1 MTRETCCS
9 GSGRDKHANE
19 EGPMEALKNVAWGL
33 LCIAIIIAMVFV
45 AALLINGMAWVSGY
59 VLE

>member
-1 MTRETCCS
+1 
-9 GSGRDKHANE
+9 
-19 EGPMEALKNVAWGL
+19 MEALKNVAWGL